1 MPGDDQREDRPDG
14 PSAVLP
20 DRPPTS
26 PAPPIEPSGA
36 GEGPDATGPSP
47 GLDRPGA
54 EEVRQVRALWPWV
67 AGPTR
72 AQKVALVVISL
83 LALGP
88 LAGLVVILRADP
100 TPVRVLVEADAP
112 AEATRV
118 TVTALSLVP
127 SSGEL
132 RARLLVEPG
141 ADLLREDGRL
151 DQTIAVVVNDARGST
166 ERRFDEGT
174 RPDPFEVTLPV
185 AAGSV
190 VRYPVDRYTG
200 SVVVVL
206 VAVDEDGDTPLPAAV
221 SARSVIDDFVLSG
234 SYAATTDDPAGDEPG
249 SLTVVDWSADR
260 PNTTTVYAIWL
271 MLLMWG
277 LAVTGLLIVWAVV
290 IWMVEVPFWAFGYF
304 VGVLFA
310 LPPLRD
316 SLPGRP
322 PPGTIFDFV
331 SFYWSV
337 TIIGVNLILVLA
349 IWLRRTRAQTRLRDL
364 DDATSPTAASP
375 TAGPPAAL
383 D

>member
-1 MPGDDQREDRPDG
+1 MQGDGRVDEGDG
-14 PSAVLP
+14 P
-20 DRPPTS
+20 
-26 PAPPIEPSGA
+26 EPGA
-36 GEGPDATGPSP
+36 ASP
-47 GLDRPGA
+47 GVETTTQA
-54 EEVRQVRALWPWV
+54 EVREARALWPWV

-72 AQKVALVVISL
+72 AQKVALVIISL

-88 LAGLVVILRADP
+88 LAALMVVLRVDP
-100 TPVRVLVEADAP
+100 TPVQMLVEGP
-112 AEATRV
+112 ATPDATRV
-118 TVTALSLVP
+118 TVTALSLAP

-132 RARLLVEPG
+132 RARMLVEPG
-141 ADLLREDGRL
+141 PELLRDDGRL
-151 DQTIAVVVNDARGST
+151 EQTIAVVVNDARGST

-185 AAGSV
+185 AEGSV
-190 VRYPVDRYTG
+190 VRYPVDRYHG

-206 VAVDEDGDTPLPAAV
+206 VAVDDDGDVPLPASV
-221 SARSVIDDFVLSG
+221 SARSIIDDFELTG
-234 SYAATTDDPAGDEPG
+234 RYADATAAAVSDDPGGAEPT
-249 SLTVVDWSADR
+249 SFTVVDWTASR
-260 PNTTTVYAIWL
+260 SGTTTVYAVWL
-271 MLLMWG
+271 MVLMWG

-364 DDATSPTAASP
+364 DTAAANAPSH
-375 TAGPPAAL
+375 PAA

>member
-1 MPGDDQREDRPDG
+1 MERDG
-14 PSAVLP
+14 RV
-20 DRPPTS
+20 D
-26 PAPPIEPSGA
+26 E
-36 GEGPDATGPSP
+36 ATGPEP
-47 GLDRPGA
+47 TGEHPAAEAPTGA
-54 EEVRQVRALWPWV
+54 QIRQVRALWPWV

-72 AQKVALVVISL
+72 AQKVALVIISM

-88 LAGLVVILRADP
+88 LAALVVVLRVDP
-100 TPVRVLVEADAP
+100 TPVQMLVEGP
-112 AEATRV
+112 ATPDATRV

-132 RARLLVEPG
+132 RARMLVEPG
-141 ADLLREDGRL
+141 PDLLRDDGRL
-151 DQTIAVVVNDARGST
+151 DQTIAVVVNDAHGST

-174 RPDPFEVTLPV
+174 RPGPFEVTLPV
-185 AAGSV
+185 AEGSV
-190 VRYPVDRYTG
+190 VRYPVDRYHG

-206 VAVDEDGDTPLPAAV
+206 VAVDDDGDVPLPASV
-221 SARSVIDDFVLSG
+221 SARSIINDFDLTG
-234 SYAATTDDPAGDEPG
+234 RYAAVTDDYVSTDSTDAEPA
-249 SLTVVDWSADR
+249 SLTVVDWTASR
-260 PNTTTVYAIWL
+260 SNTTTVYAVWL
-271 MLLMWG
+271 MVLMWG

-364 DDATSPTAASP
+364 DTATDGAPSHPTV
-375 TAGPPAAL
+375 